1 MAETTALPATDRI
14 TGSSQ
19 TKPKKDRG
27 EKRFQMDSNLESF
40 SQNLIE
46 QKTRTPSLTVV
57 GIQIEA
63 EILRAVVKAP

>member
-1 MAETTALPATDRI
+1 MAVGDDGSPSHRRI
-14 TGSSQ
+14 AESSQ

-46 QKTRTPSLTVV
+46 HKQEPPPLSLRSW
-57 GIQIEA
+57 G
-63 EILRAVVKAP
+63 